1 MQTKLATIV
10 CSDVI
15 GYSAKMQENESLTL
29 NMLDECR
36 SVIDPLISIKRGRLF
51 NTGGDSV
58 LIEFASAVDAVNFGV
73 DMQTALR
80 KLNNDLRWRVGIHM
94 GEVWIYGTNLM
105 GEAVNLAA
113 RTESLADYGGVT
125 MTDTVYK
132 LVVGK
137 LPDYKFISRGLQEF
151 KNVNPIEIYSIQI
164 EGCEPNPYLN
174 RGVKPTKETN
184 NKSHKELIAAVVND
198 QAARNHTIQDAI
210 NLRHDNKYGPATRVL
225 MWRISKQDNKAV
237 NELVNML
244 QKNIVPNDLKP
255 YVFAVFK
262 EFCTKVNSEV
272 AIQIAELIEKDSPSL
287 ALQFLR
293 NAANVNEEANYRLA
307 MMIFSSPNSSNKEI
321 EEAIS
326 ELKEYAMKRK
336 VQAMLTLGMYYTNI
350 KDNKNAFRWLY
361 AARAQHSK
369 EAQELL
375 ETLNKTLSKSDFN
388 NFKTDADALVDEIKF
403 LDENRMRQ

>member
-58 LIEFASAVDAVNFGV
+58 LIEFASAVDAVNFSV
-73 DMQTALR
+73 DMQAALR
-80 KLNNDLRWRVGIHM
+80 KLNSGLRWRVGIHM

-174 RGVKPTKETN
+174 KGIKPTKETN

>member
-336 VQAMLTLGMYYTNI
+336 VQAMLTLGVYYTNI